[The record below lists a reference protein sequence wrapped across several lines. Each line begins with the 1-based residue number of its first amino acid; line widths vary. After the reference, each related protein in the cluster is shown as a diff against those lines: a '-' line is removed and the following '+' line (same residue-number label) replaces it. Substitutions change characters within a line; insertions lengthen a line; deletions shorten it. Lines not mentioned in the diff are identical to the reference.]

1 MPHVV
6 VLVVVVVVVLV
17 VVMVAEVT
25 GAPSASPARAD
36 VDEFLCA
43 SSISWA
49 VAIGREG
56 KKSLSLI
63 LRWWM
68 LLFTVL
74 ELRCRHGHW

>member
-17 VVMVAEVT
+17 VAMVAEVT

-56 KKSLSLI
+56 IIESVFDTALVDAAIQCPL
-63 LRWWM
+63 
-68 LLFTVL
+68 
-74 ELRCRHGHW
+74 

>member
-49 VAIGREG
+49 VAIGRECY
-56 KKSLSLI
+56 SLSLSCVVG
-63 LRWWM
+63 
-68 LLFTVL
+68 TAVL
-74 ELRCRHGHW
+74 WIVERVGHRN